1 MAQKVTVQ
9 EAPQEQL
16 PQQLQPQEAPQQ
28 AAPQQPQEQPQQA
41 ANPLLEVFKILLER
55 FKTSKYGFEFSI
67 EFTPPVLMT
76 FEEFEEL
83 TKGFDSVNYIT
94 LGGATFA
101 DLISIIDKWQV
112 EPSRCKRAQKRI
124 SITLRSNDNK
134 TLLIDYAH
142 GRRETVP
149 AKCS

>member
-1 MAQKVTVQ
+1 MAQEVTVQ
-9 EAPQEQL
+9 EAPQEQP
-16 PQQLQPQEAPQQ
+16 PQQLQPQAAPQQ
-28 AAPQQPQEQPQQA
+28 AAPQQQPQEA

-94 LGGATFA
+94 LGGAAFV